1 MDIRQVFNVVV
12 LDVNGNVLYEFKNV
26 VPNKVATTVTLSS
39 DKFVKNQVVELVC
52 VAENAI
58 SGEVMPEEVI
68 GEVTQEVEGQ

>member
-1 MDIRQVFNVVV
+1 MDVRQVFNVIV

-52 VAENAI
+52 VA
-58 SGEVMPEEVI
+58 
-68 GEVTQEVEGQ
+68 